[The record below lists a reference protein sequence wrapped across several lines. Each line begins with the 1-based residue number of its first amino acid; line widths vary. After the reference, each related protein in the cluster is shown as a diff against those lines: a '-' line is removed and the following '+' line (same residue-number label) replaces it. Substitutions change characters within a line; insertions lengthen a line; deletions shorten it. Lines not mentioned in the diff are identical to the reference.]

1 MAGLLSTEIPIPL
14 RRRISKSQLR
24 QKVDDEEDEPLLQ
37 QMSRQQQQQQQQQ
50 QKLEKMKKFD
60 SKEVFA
66 DTPSSATGKYKQVS
80 IL

>member
-50 QKLEKMKKFD
+50 QQKLEKIKKFD
-60 SKEVFA
+60 SKEIFA
-66 DTPSSATGKYKQVS
+66 DTPSSATGK
-80 IL
+80 

>member
-24 QKVDDEEDEPLLQ
+24 QKVDDDEDEPLLK
-37 QMSRQQQQQQQQQ
+37 QMSRQQQQQQQQQQ

-66 DTPSSATGKYKQVS
+66 DTPSSATGK
-80 IL
+80 

>member
-24 QKVDDEEDEPLLQ
+24 QKPDDDEDEPLLK

-50 QKLEKMKKFD
+50 QHQKLEKIKKF
-60 SKEVFA
+60 ENREIFA
-66 DTPSSATGKYKQVS
+66 DTPSSATGK
-80 IL
+80 